1 METDKSSRQTSGPTI
16 VLVVINS
23 YLDRQADD
31 FERKGPGTNTG
42 LVTLLVE
49 KMAAIKYICIRLL
62 LNGRKCQLSKDLV
75 LFKRPLT
82 SKYLLLDQS
91 NSVAPGLAAWLLL
104 VLPTVTRRQA
114 QEAPMNKEASCGG
127 SGLCLCE
134 RHLVLSLSF
143 LNSRTLSSHHIDFP
157 KTITP
162 FASSTPFRENCYVYR
177 DATICSSG
185 VNLSR
190 ILDNLFV

>member
-1 METDKSSRQTSGPTI
+1 

-62 LNGRKCQLSKDLV
+62 LNGRKCQLSEDLV

-91 NSVAPGLAAWLLL
+91 NSVAPGLAALATAC
-104 VLPTVTRRQA
+104 VA
-114 QEAPMNKEASCGG
+114 KGNKKTSSRSPNEQS
-127 SGLCLCE
+127 SQLWWE
-134 RHLVLSLSF
+134 RLMLMRETFSF
-143 LNSRTLSSHHIDFP
+143 ISFFSQQPYTLSSHHIDFLQ
-157 KTITP
+157 TITP